1 MPLLKLFLDICLYR
15 KGPQDLP
22 ASGFLFRLVLA
33 AYWAIG
39 TLLLAPDTG
48 WLAAAMQT
56 ATEAAMS
63 LAVVAALLYT
73 VNRPQRFLQMATA
86 WLGTDA
92 LVSLLGIPPLQLLAG
107 AGIGPI
113 AGFMWLLLV
122 GWHVAI
128 MAHIVRH
135 ALSQTLPVG
144 FVVAVLYTVVS
155 FQAMAFLFPST

>member
-33 AYWAIG
+33 VYLALG
-39 TLLLAPDTG
+39 TLLLAPDVG
-48 WLAAAMQT
+48 WPQALLQT
-56 ATEAAMS
+56 ATETVMS
-63 LAVVAALLYT
+63 LTVVAALLYT
-73 VNRPQRFLQMATA
+73 VNRPQRFLQMAIA

-92 LVSLLGIPPLQLLAG
+92 LISALGIPPLQLLASFG
-107 AGIGPI
+107 AGELLGIL
-113 AGFMWLLLV
+113 WLGLV

-135 ALSQTLPVG
+135 ALSHPLPIG
-144 FVVAVLYTVVS
+144 FVVAILYTVAS
-155 FQAMAFLFPST
+155 FQLMAFLFPTP

>member
-22 ASGFLFRLVLA
+22 ASVFLFRLVLL
-33 AYWAIG
+33 AYLLLG
-39 TLLLAPDTG
+39 MLLLAPDTG
-48 WLAAAMQT
+48 APLAFVQT
-56 ATEAAMS
+56 VTEAIMG

-92 LVSLLGIPPLQLLAG
+92 IISAVGLPLLRILASLG
-107 AGIGPI
+107 AGP
-113 AGFMWLLLV
+113 LV
-122 GWHVAI
+122 GFSWLALVAWHVAI
-128 MAHIVRH
+128 MAHITRH
-135 ALSQTLPVG
+135 ALSQPLAVG

-155 FQAMAFLFPST
+155 FQAMAFLFPAD

>member
-33 AYWAIG
+33 VYLALG

-48 WLAAAMQT
+48 WLQAALQT
-56 ATEAAMS
+56 ATEMAMG

-73 VNRPQRFLQMATA
+73 INRPTRFLSVATA

-92 LVSLLGIPPLQLLAG
+92 LISALCVPPLQLLAG
-107 AGIGPI
+107 AG
-113 AGFMWLLLV
+113 AGQLLGVLWMALI

-128 MAHIVRH
+128 VAHIVRH
-135 ALSQTLPVG
+135 ALSQPLPIG
-144 FVVAVLYTVVS
+144 FVVAILYTVVS
-155 FQAMAFLFPST
+155 FQLMRFLFPAV

>member
-22 ASGFLFRLVLA
+22 ASGFLFRLVLVIYLA
-33 AYWAIG
+33 LG

-48 WLAAAMQT
+48 WLQAALQT
-56 ATEAAMS
+56 AAETAMG
-63 LAVVAALLYT
+63 LAVVAVLLYT
-73 VNRPQRFLQMATA
+73 VNRPKRFLQMATA
-86 WLGTDA
+86 WLGADA
-92 LVSLLGIPPLQLLAG
+92 LISALGIPPLQLLASAG
-107 AGIGPI
+107 AGQLLGILWI
-113 AGFMWLLLV
+113 ALV

-135 ALSQTLPVG
+135 ALSQPLPIG

-155 FQAMAFLFPST
+155 FQLITFLFPAS